1 MADPPV
7 APYSEPRIRPKANV
21 EIKKF
26 GYKPMA
32 MQLSEASEVLDDRID
47 EFTTIFQR
55 QYETDM
61 TFGSA
66 VMQGTGEIVAVGRIV
81 SDNLEGK
88 LNTASLMLE
97 TSRRTGAALR
107 VPLKIDSL
115 QSAQFFPGQI
125 VALKGINASGE
136 YFSVR
141 EVLPVPLLPPAASS
155 PEDLAAINERLGGFG
170 PPQPLDIFV
179 ACGPYTANNNLD
191 FEPLVEICQKAADQ
205 SADGLL
211 LMGPF
216 LDLEHPLL
224 ASGDFDLPE
233 IDGVDPDTANL
244 TTVFR
249 HYIATPLQRLCA
261 AVPNITIILVPSVR
275 DAVSKHI
282 SWPQEQLPK
291 KELGLPRQ
299 VRVVSNPVA
308 VSLNE
313 TVVGMCSHDVLY
325 ELRREEVIA
334 GRPMEGNL
342 LTRLSNYIIEQ
353 RHFSPIFPPSAR
365 EHLPKPGAEGLQ
377 ATGAMLDL
385 SYLKL
390 GEWWKVRPDILI
402 TPSFLPPFVKV
413 RRVLEKN
420 FFFFL
425 KMIRRIEMAPL
436 TFCFDIQSRSSKASS
451 LLIPVCSPGTEPPG
465 PMYTWLSTRG
475 R

>member
-1 MADPPV
+1 
-7 APYSEPRIRPKANV
+7 V
-21 EIKKF
+21 ELKKF

-47 EFTTIFQR
+47 EFTAIFQT

-61 TFGSA
+61 TDMTVGSA
-66 VMQGTGEIVAVGRIV
+66 AKQNRSEIIAVGRIV
-81 SDNLEGK
+81 PDSLEGK

-97 TSRRTGAALR
+97 TSRRTGAGLR

-125 VALKGINASGE
+125 VALRGINASGE
-136 YFSVR
+136 YFSVK
-141 EVLPVPLLPPAASS
+141 EILPVPLLPPAASS
-155 PEDLAAINERLGGFG
+155 PESLDTTNERLGGSD
-170 PPQPLDIFV
+170 PPQPLDIFI
-179 ACGPYTANNNLD
+179 ACGPYTADSNLD
-191 FEPLVEICQKAADQ
+191 FEPLKEICQKAADR

-233 IDGVDPDTANL
+233 INGVDPDTANL
-244 TTVFR
+244 ATIFR
-249 HYIATPLQRLCA
+249 HYIAAPLQRLCA
-261 AVPNITIILVPSVR
+261 AVPNVTIILVPSVR
-275 DAVSKHI
+275 DAVSKHV

-308 VSLNE
+308 LSLNE

-334 GRPMEGNL
+334 GRPTEGNL
-342 LTRLSNYIIEQ
+342 LARLSKYIIEQ

-377 ATGAMLDL
+377 PTGAMLDL

-390 GEWWKVRPDILI
+390 GEWWKVRPDVLI

-413 RRVLEKN
+413 VESVLVINPGMLSRHRAAGTYVHMALHPRTMTDEEREEKQLIHKVFERARVD
-420 FFFFL
+420 
-425 KMIRRIEMAPL
+425 ITRI
-436 TFCFDIQSRSSKASS
+436 
-451 LLIPVCSPGTEPPG
+451 
-465 PMYTWLSTRG
+465 
-475 R
+475 